1 MEEVKLQL
9 LKKALEEKKAENIII
24 YDVSKTSPICS
35 YIIVCTMLNG
45 RHGKALAD
53 ACVEIQEKLGQTVR
67 HIEGKEIDKW
77 ILVDLNDIIVHL
89 FDESER
95 SKINL
100 DGFITSV
107 NKYV

>member
-1 MEEVKLQL
+1 MEEVKLEL
-9 LKKALEEKKAENIII
+9 LKKVLEEKKAEDIII

-35 YIIVCTMLNG
+35 YIIICTMLNG

-67 HIEGKEIDKW
+67 HVEGKEIDKW
-77 ILVDLNDIIVHL
+77 ILVDLNDIIIHL

-95 SKINL
+95 NRVNL
-100 DGFITSV
+100 DALIASV
-107 NKYV
+107 NKYE